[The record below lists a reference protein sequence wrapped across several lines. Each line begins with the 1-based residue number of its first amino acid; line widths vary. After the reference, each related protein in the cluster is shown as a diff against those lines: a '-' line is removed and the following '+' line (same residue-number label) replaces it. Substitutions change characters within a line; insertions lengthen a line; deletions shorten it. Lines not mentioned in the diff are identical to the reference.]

1 MRKRALA
8 APCLTIIGLLSAQP
22 AAADITR
29 DICFHILDQV
39 EIVAGED
46 ECEVVVGVT
55 LIQSQSG
62 PYVIELDAVGNL
74 LCTALEAKYV
84 AGYSPI
90 YGAMTFDPIVPTSFR
105 LSDIGPDAAA
115 CGIAA
120 E

>member
-1 MRKRALA
+1 MRERALA
-8 APCLTIIGLLSAQP
+8 APCLTIIGLMSAQP

-46 ECEVVVGVT
+46 KCDVIVGVT

-74 LCTALEAKYV
+74 LCTALEAKYLTEY
-84 AGYSPI
+84 API
-90 YGAMTFDPIVPTSFR
+90 YGAMTFDPIVPTRFR
-105 LSDIGPDAAA
+105 LNDIGPDAAA